1 MTEKTEQQDPV
12 FEILFTQEEIEE
24 RVLGLAQEISKDYEL
39 DNKTPLLL
47 IGVLK
52 GAVPFLTDLSQQIN
66 HPNLYIDY
74 MGVSSYNGNTTSN
87 KEPKIT
93 LDTKIPI
100 KGKNVIIVEDIVDTG
115 YSIATLIDIL
125 QARKPKSL
133 KVCALLSKP
142 ERREIEVPI
151 DYLGFTIP
159 NLWVQGYGL
168 DTNEEG
174 RYWPYI
180 ACRKE

>member
-52 GAVPFLTDLSQQIN
+52 GAVPFLTDLSQRIN
-66 HPNLYIDY
+66 HPTLYIDY

-100 KGKNVIIVEDIVDTG
+100 KNKNVIIVED
-115 YSIATLIDIL
+115 Y
-125 QARKPKSL
+125 
-133 KVCALLSKP
+133 
-142 ERREIEVPI
+142 
-151 DYLGFTIP
+151 
-159 NLWVQGYGL
+159 
-168 DTNEEG
+168 
-174 RYWPYI
+174 
-180 ACRKE
+180 